1 MIKITEAVK
10 QLIIINVLF
19 FIGSMALD
27 QFLRG
32 FSDPVFQY
40 YGRLG
45 LGAFYIES
53 DFFRPFQIITHMFM
67 HADVPHLFFN
77 MFGLYMFGSL
87 LESRLGA
94 KHFLI
99 LYFVSGIG
107 ALLLQSGVYGFEYHY
122 MDAQRVL
129 QVPMVG
135 ASGALMGV
143 YAASASFFPNLKVFL
158 LFPPIPLKLK
168 YMVLIFVLID
178 FNMGLHG
185 GTNIAHFAHLGGA
198 IFGFLLSL
206 YWKKKGHV

>member
-1 MIKITEAVK
+1 MMRITEAVK

-27 QFLRG
+27 QFLHGLSGPLFR
-32 FSDPVFQY
+32 Y
-40 YGRLG
+40 AGRLG
-45 LGAFYIES
+45 LGAFYFES
-53 DFFRPFQIITHMFM
+53 ELFRPFQIITHMFM
-67 HADVPHLFFN
+67 HGSVPHLFFN

-87 LESRLGA
+87 LETKLGS

-107 ALLLQSGVYGFEYHY
+107 ALLLQNAAYAYEYHA
-122 MDAQRVL
+122 MGVENIL
-129 QVPMVG
+129 ITPMVG

-168 YMVLIFVLID
+168 YMVLIFILID
-178 FNMGLHG
+178 LNMGIHG
-185 GTNIAHFAHLGGA
+185 GTNIAHFAHIGGA

-206 YWKKKGHV
+206 YWKKQGHV